1 VRPSKRVD
9 ILPPQASR
17 QHGPR
22 LLALAVCRVA
32 ANGQPERARPL
43 PGAQGDIG
51 RTGQI
56 IAEGE
61 QAGQEQLAER
71 PAAYLR
77 CASVKVM
84 RQEYPAHLTFGV
96 YELETLADRLAYGDR
111 GLLVGLKPAR
121 DCIRAR
127 DGLAGLIA
135 KPVDGRCD
143 IRRHSAGTNDADS
156 EPQRLQLA
164 DERVAQRRQDASE
177 EHVPR
182 RLDLRVDRLD
192 RDRRSAEL
200 WIAGQAGSVAAVCLP
215 GIRIR

>member
-1 VRPSKRVD
+1 MRPSKRVD

-51 RTGQI
+51 RTRQI

-84 RQEYPAHLTFGV
+84 HQEYPAHLTFGV

-143 IRRHSAGTNDADS
+143 IAGTVLARTMLTPNRSACSSPTSAWRSAGRTRPKSTCRAASTCVSIAWTGTDG
-156 EPQRLQLA
+156 RL
-164 DERVAQRRQDASE
+164 SF
-177 EHVPR
+177 
-182 RLDLRVDRLD
+182 
-192 RDRRSAEL
+192 
-200 WIAGQAGSVAAVCLP
+200 GSLGKPAV
-215 GIRIR
+215 